1 MGKVLVRLETFVGAG
16 RYQHQIF
23 YRGYSEEECASIP
36 RDVLK
41 TLESLNEQVYDLMPE
56 GSDRLV
62 SEVSYRL
69 PAPSLISRLA
79 KLFRTN
85 HQSPRN
91 SQ

>member
-23 YRGYSEEECASIP
+23 YRGYSNKECASIP
-36 RDVLK
+36 RDLIR
-41 TLESLNEQVYDLMPE
+41 TMERLNEQVYDSMPE

-62 SEVSYRL
+62 SEFSYRL

-79 KLFRTN
+79 KLFRAN

-91 SQ
+91 S